1 MVIRQVFESLGN
13 RLGRASGVVLTLF
26 FASLV
31 LSACSTATD
40 QLTGGAPQPPAN
52 EPVWNSADIG
62 GSELGTSTISSDL
75 IQLQGVGDIGDN
87 SDAFHFIYQEA
98 SGIVGIAAQL
108 VEHGAT
114 LPSIWPKAGITIR
127 DGLEPGATNVTVYA
141 INNDQFR
148 GLVVQRRSSTGS
160 RTEVISSRS
169 QITAPLWLR
178 ILREGATVRVDVSSD
193 GANWEPITSTQVA
206 FTASVFLGLA
216 VASGTAEPIE
226 ASFRDVA
233 IVDGATGGTRPPT
246 ANPVPSPTP
255 TPTPTPTPNPTPS
268 PVPNPEPV
276 PSPEPMP
283 NPNPGPTTE
292 ATYQVDSTTDFL
304 NPERGFY
311 VDVDLLRGN
320 FSNIRNSGYTMVR
333 STVRLDDYRNSAI
346 PSSLLSNIRSGL
358 EQLRSAG
365 LKISL
370 RFAYNASAAPDAPL
384 NIVLQHIDQVAPI
397 LNEYEDVI
405 AVLQAGF
412 IGAWGE
418 WHGSTNGLA
427 TAGNKRIIANA
438 LLEALP
444 DSRQIQVRSPYH
456 RRDILGPPDPLEE
469 RFVNTPEARIGFLN
483 DCFLAGSDD
492 GGTYGGDQVRDR
504 GEIAEFSKYT
514 VTGGETCSMGFPH
527 ARQACANSIS
537 ELKAHNWDYLNS
549 GFYSGVLNNWRSE
562 GCYDEIS
569 RGLGYRLALLSGSV
583 TTQVQPGG
591 VLTVTTV
598 MRNDGFGKVYNPRP
612 IDIVLRNVTTG
623 ESRTIRAVSDARA
636 MFPLGGEVRT
646 IQLSVNLPA
655 ELAQGDY
662 EVSLRL
668 PDASASLASDPR
680 YSVRFANNGLW
691 DATAG
696 LNRLNLTTSIRN

>member
-1 MVIRQVFESLGN
+1 MVIRQSIESLRN
-13 RLGRASGVVLTLF
+13 RLGRAVGLMLTLF
-26 FASLV
+26 FAGLV

-40 QLTGGAPQPPAN
+40 QLTGGEPQPPAT
-52 EPVWNSADIG
+52 EGVWNSTDIG
-62 GSELGTSTISSDL
+62 GRELGTSTISSGL
-75 IQLQGVGDIGDN
+75 IQMQGVGDIGDN
-87 SDAFHFIYQEA
+87 SDAFHFTYQEG
-98 SGIVGIAAQL
+98 SGTVGIAAQL

-114 LPSIWPKAGITIR
+114 VPSIWPKAGITIR
-127 DGLEPGATNVTVYA
+127 DDLEPGAANVTVYA

-169 QITAPLWLR
+169 QVTAPLWLR
-178 ILREGATVRVDVSSD
+178 ILREGSSVRVDVGSD
-193 GANWEPITSTQVA
+193 GVNWEQITSTEIDFVG
-206 FTASVFLGLA
+206 SVFLGMA
-216 VASGTAEPIE
+216 VASGSSEPIE

-233 IVDGATGGTRPPT
+233 IVGDTTGGTRPPT
-246 ANPVPSPTP
+246 AGPVPVPSPAP
-255 TPTPTPTPNPTPS
+255 T
-268 PVPNPEPV
+268 

-283 NPNPGPTTE
+283 DPNPGATTE
-292 ATYQVDSTTDFL
+292 TTYQVDASTDFL

-346 PSSLLSNIRSGL
+346 PSSLLSDLRGGL

-365 LKISL
+365 VKVSL

-397 LNEYEDVI
+397 LNEYVDVI

-412 IGAWGE
+412 IGRWGE

-427 TAGNKRIIANA
+427 TAENKRIIANA
-438 LLEALP
+438 LLQALP

-456 RRDILGPPDPLEE
+456 RRDILGPPDPLAE

-483 DCFLAGSDD
+483 DCFLAGNDD

-591 VLTVTTV
+591 VLTVSTV

-636 MFPLGGEVRT
+636 MLPLGGEVRT
-646 IQLSVNLPA
+646 IQLSVNLPS

-668 PDASASLASDPR
+668 PDSAASLSNDPR
-680 YSVRFANNGLW
+680 YSVRFANSGLW
-691 DATAG
+691 DSITG
-696 LNRLNLTTSIRN
+696 LNRLNLTTSVRN